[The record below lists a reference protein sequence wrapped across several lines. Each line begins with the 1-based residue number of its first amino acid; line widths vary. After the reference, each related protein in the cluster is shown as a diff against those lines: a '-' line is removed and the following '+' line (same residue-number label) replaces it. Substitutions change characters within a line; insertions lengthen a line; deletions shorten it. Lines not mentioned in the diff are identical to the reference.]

1 MHWALVS
8 GAIGGNDA
16 MAREGPLTVSAQ
28 SSSESGTRA
37 LLTCALVAGPLW
49 WAVVLVQML
58 IRPGFDIRRHA
69 ISLLSLGDLGWIQV
83 INFIVAGTL
92 LVAGSLGMR
101 RALNGGRGGA
111 WGPVLVATFGLGL
124 IGAGVFA
131 PDPLNGF
138 PPGTPS
144 SPSGLSGHGALHL
157 LFSSASFL
165 SLIVVS
171 TVVFAR
177 RFAALGQRGW
187 ALCAVAAGVLVL
199 VAWAALV
206 VTAASSSIV
215 NIAFPAAVA
224 LTWALITVVAAQL
237 RGRDY

>member
-1 MHWALVS
+1 
-8 GAIGGNDA
+8 

-28 SSSESGTRA
+28 FSSERGTRA

-49 WAVVLVQML
+49 WAVVLAQML
-58 IRPGFDIRRHA
+58 ARPGFDLRRHA

-83 INFIVAGTL
+83 VNFIVAGTL

-111 WGPVLVATFGLGL
+111 WGPVLVGAFGLGL
-124 IGAGVFA
+124 IGAGLFA

-144 SPSGLSGHGALHL
+144 SSGGLSGHGALHV

-165 SLIVVS
+165 CLIVVS
-171 TVVFAR
+171 AVVFAR
-177 RFAALGQRGW
+177 RFATLGQRGW
-187 ALCAVAAGVLVL
+187 ALYAVAAGVSVL
-199 VAWAALV
+199 VAWAWLV
-206 VTAASSSIV
+206 VTAASSSVV
-215 NIAFPAAVA
+215 NVAFPAAVA
-224 LTWALITVVAAQL
+224 LAWALITVVAAQL
-237 RGRDY
+237 LSLRGDY